1 MGEGPSVPS
10 LFWPKGRFFSFP
22 LPLPTMLTNIA
33 PTFPTAPTT
42 RRCSE
47 ATIDAAM
54 DRAVTSLFP
63 FVLPG
68 SRVLD
73 VGSGWCG
80 PLGIFADSHAC
91 NVTGVTISS
100 GQAAHCR
107 EEGRDIVLGDI
118 EANDTQAVVAA
129 GRGPYDAALLIES
142 LTHVQ
147 DKPALLR
154 WLRTQAPRL
163 ILRVNTRPDD
173 DVPAAQAPPVV
184 FGDSMDLPTAGE
196 LRQVRGNFD
205 SVLDHFSRVSQ
216 LHATLP
222 RRVV

>member
-1 MGEGPSVPS
+1 
-10 LFWPKGRFFSFP
+10 
-22 LPLPTMLTNIA
+22 
-33 PTFPTAPTT
+33 
-42 RRCSE
+42 
-47 ATIDAAM
+47 M
-54 DRAVTSLFP
+54 DRAVTTLLP
-63 FVLPG
+63 FVPSG

-80 PLGIFADSHAC
+80 PLGIFADAHAC

-107 EEGRDIVLGDI
+107 EAGRDIVLGDI
-118 EANDTQAVVAA
+118 EANDTQATVAA

-142 LTHVQ
+142 LTHIQ

-154 WLRTQAPRL
+154 WLRTQATRL

-173 DVPAAQAPPVV
+173 AVPASQAPPVV

-196 LRQVRGNFD
+196 LRQVRASKFD